1 MRRGSYAPHP
11 PILPGRASRHQY
23 RRSVITIS
31 DLAPPLD
38 EALTLYRAVGWTAYT
53 RDAAR
58 LERSLAGSHLVL
70 TARNDDGVLLGLA
83 RTVSDGE
90 SICYLQDI
98 LVAPSARRSG
108 VGRAL
113 LQEVRDRYSHCMFL
127 ALTTDAEGT
136 DDAAASHPFYASMG
150 FRRHA
155 DLGLSAFGLR
165 P

>member
-1 MRRGSYAPHP
+1 MT
-11 PILPGRASRHQY
+11 
-23 RRSVITIS
+23 TIS
-31 DLAPPLD
+31 ESIPPTA
-38 EALTLYRAVGWTAYT
+38 EALTLYAAVGWTAYT
-53 RDAAR
+53 RDPAR

-70 TARNDDGVLLGLA
+70 TARDDAGTLLGLA

-98 LVAPSARRSG
+98 LVAPAARRSG
-108 VGRAL
+108 IGRAL
-113 LQEVRDRYSHCMFL
+113 LQDIRHRYQQCMFL

-136 DDAAASHPFYASMG
+136 PDATGSHPFYASMG

-155 DLGLSAFGLR
+155 DLGLAAFGLR